1 MEPAFAWTLGTALF
15 TGGVAFGGVK
25 VALNGTR
32 ERVRGLERDTKHYK
46 ELNNKAHNELGER
59 LASIE
64 TKVDVVIDY
73 IVEGTSKRH
82 G

>member
-1 MEPAFAWTLGTALF
+1 MIEGPLLWAIGTGIF

-32 ERVRGLERDTKHYK
+32 ERVKTVEIAVDK
-46 ELNNKAHNELGER
+46 NKDANTEAHKELGER

-64 TKVDVVIDY
+64 TKVDIVVEHLIED
-73 IVEGTSKRH
+73 
-82 G
+82 